1 MTGGFVVTATPAG
14 SGCPD
19 QLYVGKMPAGM
30 GSDWWS
36 ADAGSVVWAFASVF
50 ESEREAHAAADV
62 AARAGIPYPEVLPF
76 ELAAEWELEA

>member
-19 QLYVGKMPAGM
+19 QLYVGKMPGAN
-30 GSDWWS
+30 
-36 ADAGSVVWAFASVF
+36 AGSVVWAFASVF